1 MYDGEVMSTEQ
12 HTGAAAQTAAKAASG
27 PAAEAVSGA
36 TVPAGRHDPE
46 GRRRQIVRAAAELI
60 PEVGLAKLT
69 HRLVAQRAGVS
80 LGSTTRYFANLDEL
94 RRAGLT
100 EMSELLEED
109 LASTR
114 ALLEAKGC
122 TPESLTED
130 LAEFLA
136 QHELVRIS
144 IELIVA
150 ANADPALRP
159 LANHWADGI
168 VAMLSPALGPVV
180 ARGIV
185 LIMDGA
191 TMHASVNEQSLSEEL
206 LREIFATMLSG
217 ARGTQSSAPQSR
229 KP

>member
-1 MYDGEVMSTEQ
+1 MNTEQ
-12 HTGAAAQTAAKAASG
+12 HSGIAASG
-27 PAAEAVSGA
+27 KA
-36 TVPAGRHDPE
+36 VPAGRHDPE
-46 GRRRQIVRAAAELI
+46 GRRRQIVRAAAQLI

-114 ALLEAKGC
+114 ARLEADGV

-130 LAEFLA
+130 LAEFLDE
-136 QHELVRIS
+136 HELVRIS
-144 IELIVA
+144 VELMVA
-150 ANADPALRP
+150 ANEDPVLRP

-168 VAMLSPALGPVV
+168 VELLAPSLGPVV

-191 TMHASVNEQSLSEEL
+191 TMHASVNEQPLSQEM
-206 LREIFATMLSG
+206 LREILATMLSG
-217 ARGTQSSAPQSR
+217 SQRG
-229 KP
+229 

>member
-1 MYDGEVMSTEQ
+1 MNTEQ
-12 HTGAAAQTAAKAASG
+12 HSGIAASG
-27 PAAEAVSGA
+27 MA
-36 TVPAGRHDPE
+36 VPAGRHDPE
-46 GRRRQIVRAAAELI
+46 GRRRQIVRAAAQLI

-114 ALLEAKGC
+114 ARLEADGV

-130 LAEFLA
+130 LAEFLDE
-136 QHELVRIS
+136 HELVRIS
-144 IELIVA
+144 VELMVA
-150 ANADPALRP
+150 ANADPVLRP

-168 VAMLSPALGPVV
+168 VELLAPSLGPVV

-191 TMHASVNEQSLSEEL
+191 TMHASVNEQPLSPEM
-206 LREIFATMLSG
+206 LREILATMLSG
-217 ARGTQSSAPQSR
+217 SQRG
-229 KP
+229 

>member
-1 MYDGEVMSTEQ
+1 MNTERHFEHGAPGEV
-12 HTGAAAQTAAKAASG
+12 
-27 PAAEAVSGA
+27 
-36 TVPAGRHDPE
+36 VPSGRHDSE
-46 GRRRQIVRAAAELI
+46 GRRRQLVRAAAELI

-94 RRAGLT
+94 RKAGLT

-114 ALLEAKGC
+114 ARLEAEGV

-130 LAEFLA
+130 IAEFLD

-144 IELIVA
+144 IELMVA
-150 ANADPALRP
+150 ANADPVLRP

-168 VAMLSPALGPVV
+168 VDMLTPTLGPVV
-180 ARGIV
+180 ARGVV

-191 TMHASVNEQSLSEEL
+191 TMHASVNEAPLPKEL
-206 LREIFATMLSG
+206 LREILATMLPVAVPPSG
-217 ARGTQSSAPQSR
+217 EA
-229 KP
+229 

>member
-1 MYDGEVMSTEQ
+1 MNTERHFEHGAPGEV
-12 HTGAAAQTAAKAASG
+12 
-27 PAAEAVSGA
+27 
-36 TVPAGRHDPE
+36 VPSGRHGPE
-46 GRRRQIVRAAAELI
+46 GRRRQLVRAAAELI

-94 RRAGLT
+94 RKAGLT

-114 ALLEAKGC
+114 ARLEAEGV

-130 LAEFLA
+130 IAEFLD

-144 IELIVA
+144 IELMVA
-150 ANADPALRP
+150 ANADPVLRP

-168 VAMLSPALGPVV
+168 VDMLTPTLGPVV
-180 ARGIV
+180 ARGVV

-191 TMHASVNEQSLSEEL
+191 TMHASVNEAPLPKEL
-206 LREIFATMLSG
+206 LREILATMLPVAVPPSG
-217 ARGTQSSAPQSR
+217 EA
-229 KP
+229 

>member
-1 MYDGEVMSTEQ
+1 MNTEQ
-12 HTGAAAQTAAKAASG
+12 YFEHGVPNGA
-27 PAAEAVSGA
+27 
-36 TVPAGRHDPE
+36 VPSGRHDPE
-46 GRRRQIVRAAAELI
+46 GRRRQIVRAAAQLI

-94 RRAGLT
+94 RKAGLT

-114 ALLEAKGC
+114 ARLEAEGV

-130 LAEFLA
+130 IAEFLA
-136 QHELVRIS
+136 EHELVRIS
-144 IELIVA
+144 IELMVA
-150 ANADPALRP
+150 ANADPVLRP

-168 VAMLSPALGPVV
+168 VEMLTPTLGSVV
-180 ARGIV
+180 ARGVV

-191 TMHASVNEQSLSEEL
+191 TMHASVNAQPLSKTL
-206 LREIFATMLSG
+206 LREILARMLSAQQYRFRSG
-217 ARGTQSSAPQSR
+217 VV
-229 KP
+229 